1 MDVIS
6 FKQYKLLCLFL
17 SHMIGAIAAE
27 DNSHSVTPQPF
38 QVPMSQEYC
47 SASEPN
53 CTARNENL
61 YGFVPQNDSQSEESM
76 YF

>member
-1 MDVIS
+1 M
-6 FKQYKLLCLFL
+6 FL
-17 SHMIGAIAAE
+17 SYLVGAIAAE

-76 YF
+76 YSLRFYEQLILC